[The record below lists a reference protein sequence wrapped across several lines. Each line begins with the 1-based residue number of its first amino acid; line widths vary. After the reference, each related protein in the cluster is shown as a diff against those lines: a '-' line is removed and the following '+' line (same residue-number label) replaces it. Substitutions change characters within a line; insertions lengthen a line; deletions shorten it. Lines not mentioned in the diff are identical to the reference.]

1 MTALAY
7 FLKSAGYS
15 VFGSDILCGQN
26 VKKLEKDGFKIF
38 GQHSAE
44 NIKRS
49 KACNIHVRREKG
61 QRRNKSGKK
70 IENKTLSRAK
80 ACQLISKEFKN
91 VIAVS
96 GTHGKTTV
104 CSMIYHI

>member
-1 MTALAY
+1 MGIGGAGMTALAY

-38 GQHSAE
+38 GQHSSE
-44 NIKRS
+44 NIKGA

-61 QRRNKSGKK
+61 QCRNKSGKK
-70 IENKTLSRAK
+70 IENKNAFSRKGLSAH
-80 ACQLISKEFKN
+80 FKG
-91 VIAVS
+91 V
-96 GTHGKTTV
+96 
-104 CSMIYHI
+104 